1 MKFVII
7 THVPHINYKNNYF
20 AYAPYVREM
29 NIWSNF
35 CDELIIVAPIQKGQ
49 VTAIDCSY
57 DQSNI
62 NFLKIEEINLLSFK
76 SICKTILK
84 SPRISWQIFKAM
96 QQADHVHLRC
106 PGNIGLLGCIV
117 QILFPYKQKSAK
129 YAGNWD
135 PKSKQPWTYRLQKWI
150 LNNTFLT
157 KNIKVLVYGEWEGS
171 SKNIKSFFTAT
182 YGEADKMSMK
192 VLNLKGKI
200 NFVFVGTLV
209 FGKNPLYAI
218 QLVERLF
225 KKGYNVSLDL
235 YGEGIEQ
242 KALEHYIVCN
252 KLEKI
257 IILRSNQIQ
266 ETVKK
271 AYQDSHFVV
280 LPSNSEGWPK
290 AIAEGMFWGC
300 VPIATAISCVPFML
314 DYGTRG
320 ILIEMNL
327 EKDIQLLESVLNN
340 ETNFNF
346 KREKA
351 LAWSQ
356 KYTLDVFEAEIEILL
371 NT

>member
-1 MKFVII
+1 MKLLIVSTAPFISI
-7 THVPHINYKNNYF
+7 KDDIY
-20 AYAPYVREM
+20 AYSPYVNELV
-29 NIWSNF
+29 IWEKYADEIIF
-35 CDELIIVAPIQKGQ
+35 CCPVWGNEKGLL
-49 VTAIDCSY
+49 VDKIPFKISAHYRVSDF
-57 DQSNI
+57 NI
-62 NFLKIEEINLLSFK
+62 NSFVSIIKSPLFALYSVLVLFK
-76 SICKTILK
+76 S
-84 SPRISWQIFKAM
+84 M
-96 QQADHVHLRC
+96 QQADHIHLRC